1 MQGESMPPDNNDDLA
16 RAVWAL
22 KADLDQRHE
31 ENVDRHS
38 DTDQKISAI
47 SERLEQVLNSAFPN
61 GDADSHRLY
70 HESLI
75 KRNLAREQ
83 LWNDVRAKLITHGLL
98 AAAGVL
104 IVALLH
110 YAGNALQKP

>member
-1 MQGESMPPDNNDDLA
+1 MQGESMPPDDNNDLA
-16 RAVWAL
+16 RAIWAL

-31 ENVDRHS
+31 ENVDRQS
-38 DTDQKISAI
+38 DTDKKIGAI
-47 SERLEQVLNSAFPN
+47 SDRLEQVLTSAFPN

-75 KRNLAREQ
+75 KRNQAREN
-83 LWNDVRAKLITHGLL
+83 LWNEVRAKVITHGLL

-104 IVALLH
+104 ILALMH